1 MRLNAIWYPRL
12 DPRTTITN
20 KNDNSGKTEEIQI
33 KSVDQ
38 LIVL

>member
-20 KNDNSGKTEEIQI
+20 KNDNSGKTEEKHKFILYKI
-33 KSVDQ
+33 
-38 LIVL
+38 